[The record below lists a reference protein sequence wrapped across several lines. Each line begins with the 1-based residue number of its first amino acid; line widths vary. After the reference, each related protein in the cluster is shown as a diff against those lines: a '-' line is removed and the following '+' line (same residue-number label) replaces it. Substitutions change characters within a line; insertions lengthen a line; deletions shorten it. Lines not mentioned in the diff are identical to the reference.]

1 MGFQSRKDNH
11 LYGNVSFQ
19 AIVEKADTK
28 VPFILE
34 RRPPAENTVTTIL
47 DEGCEAQA

>member
-1 MGFQSRKDNH
+1 M
-11 LYGNVSFQ
+11 
-19 AIVEKADTK
+19 EKADTQ

-47 DEGCEAQA
+47 DEGRQAQAEGSTKHGSF